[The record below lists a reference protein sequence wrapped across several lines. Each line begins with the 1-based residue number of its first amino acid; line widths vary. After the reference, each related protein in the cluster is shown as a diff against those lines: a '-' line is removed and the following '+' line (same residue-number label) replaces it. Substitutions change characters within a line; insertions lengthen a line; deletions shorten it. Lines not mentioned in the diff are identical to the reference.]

1 MYKKGEFV
9 YGYEIVEPL
18 GSGAIC
24 QTYKAVGPN
33 GKFVTMKFPSLAM
46 VGDAST
52 YERFLR
58 EAKIGK
64 QLVHPAIPRTLSLFE
79 NCEAPCLVLEYIEG
93 QTLRSILNDHAPFS
107 LEEAS
112 WIIRQIASALI
123 YLHNH
128 GVYHRDL
135 KPENVLLDSSGR
147 VHIIDFGIA
156 LLEGARRV
164 TWRNLSDVLGTPDYI
179 SPEQIQGKRGDARS
193 DLYSLGVMF
202 YEMMTATTPFSGDN
216 PTEVMNLHLTTAP
229 TAPGKLNAAVH
240 PNIEAVIM
248 KSIRKN
254 PKERYQ
260 SAEEFLND
268 LKNYKELDIA
278 NFPRNKEKVTG
289 VVTSRQIW
297 ILSGLIAFGFLA
309 IVGVILLIG
318 LLGFHH

>member
-33 GKFVTMKFPSLAM
+33 GKFVTMKVPSLAM

-79 NCEAPCLVLEYIEG
+79 NCEAPCLVLEYVEG
-93 QTLRSILNDHAPFS
+93 QTLRSILADHAPFS

-112 WIIRQIASALI
+112 WIIRQLASALI

-193 DLYSLGVMF
+193 DLYSLGIMF

-229 TAPGKLNAAVH
+229 AAPGKLNPAIH
-240 PNIEAVIM
+240 PNIEAIIL
-248 KSIRKN
+248 KTIRKN

-260 SAEEFLND
+260 TAEEFLND
-268 LKNYKELDIA
+268 LKNYKELNIS

-297 ILSGLIAFGFLA
+297 VLSGIIAFVFLA
-309 IVGVILLIG
+309 AVGIIIIIG
-318 LLGFHH
+318 LLGHHH

>member
-1 MYKKGEFV
+1 MYEKGEFI
-9 YGYEIVEPL
+9 YGFEIVEPI

-24 QTYKAVGPN
+24 HTYKALGPN
-33 GKFVTMKFPSLAM
+33 GKFVAMKFPSVAM

-64 QLVHPAIPRTLSLFE
+64 QLVHPSIPRTIAIFE
-79 NCEAPCLVLEYIEG
+79 NHEAPCLVLEFIEG
-93 QTLRSILNDHAPFS
+93 KTLRSILTDHAPFS

-112 WIIRQIASALI
+112 WTIRQLSSALT

-135 KPENVLLDSSGR
+135 KPENVILNANGR

-179 SPEQIQGKRGDARS
+179 SPEQIQGKRGDART
-193 DLYSLGVMF
+193 DLYSLGIMF
-202 YEMMTATTPFSGDN
+202 YEMLTGVVPFKGENAMAVMNQHLTATPPLPSKVI
-216 PTEVMNLHLTTAP
+216 PSIL
-229 TAPGKLNAAVH
+229 
-240 PNIEAVIM
+240 PNIEAIIL
-248 KSIRKN
+248 KSIRKD

-260 SAEEFLND
+260 SSEELLTD
-268 LKNYKELDIA
+268 LKNYQTLDTS
-278 NFPRNKEKVTG
+278 NFPTKAEKVTG
-289 VVTSRQIW
+289 VITNKQIW
-297 ILSGLIAFGFLA
+297 VLSGLIA
-309 IVGVILLIG
+309 
-318 LLGFHH
+318 LGFILVTGLIVLVSFLGHH

>member
-1 MYKKGEFV
+1 MYKKGEFD

-268 LKNYKELDIA
+268 LKTYKELDIA
-278 NFPRNKEKVTG
+278 TFPRNKEKVTG

>member
-9 YGYEIVEPL
+9 YGYEIIEPL
-18 GSGAIC
+18 GTGAIC
-24 QTYKAVGPN
+24 LTYKAIRPN

-64 QLVHPAIPRTLSLFE
+64 QLVHPAIPRTIALFE
-79 NCEAPCLVLEYIEG
+79 NCEAPCLILEYIEG
-93 QTLRSILNDHAPFS
+93 QTLRSILADHAPFS

-112 WIIRQIASALI
+112 WITRQLASALT

-135 KPENVLLDSSGR
+135 KPENVLLDSTGR

-193 DLYSLGVMF
+193 DLYALGIMF
-202 YEMMTATTPFSGDN
+202 YEMMTGATPFSGDN
-216 PTEVMNLHLTTAP
+216 PTEVMNSHLTTTPAP
-229 TAPGKLNAAVH
+229 PSKLNPAIH
-240 PNIEAVIM
+240 PNIEAIIQ
-248 KSIRKN
+248 KTIRKN

-260 SAEEFLND
+260 TAEEFLND
-268 LKNYKELDIA
+268 LKNYKELNISD
-278 NFPRNKEKVTG
+278 FPRDKEKVTG

-297 ILSGLIAFGFLA
+297 VLSGIIGFIFLA
-309 IVGVILLIG
+309 VIGIIVIIG
-318 LLGFHH
+318 LMGHHR

>member
-1 MYKKGEFV
+1 MYKKDDFV
-9 YGYEIVEPL
+9 YGYKIVEPI

-24 QTYKAVGPN
+24 QTYKAIGPN
-33 GKFVTMKFPSLAM
+33 GKFVTMKFPSVAM

-58 EAKIGK
+58 ESKIGK
-64 QLVHPAIPRTLSLFE
+64 QLVHRAIPRTIAIFE
-79 NCEAPCLVLEYIEG
+79 NYEAPCLVLEYIEG
-93 QTLRSILNDHAPFS
+93 KTLRSILADHAPFT
-107 LEEAS
+107 LEGAS
-112 WIIRQIASALI
+112 WTIRQLASALT

-135 KPENVLLDSSGR
+135 KPENVLLDATGR

-193 DLYSLGVMF
+193 DLYALGIMF
-202 YEMMTATTPFSGDN
+202 YEMLVGAVPFNGDN
-216 PTEVMNLHLTTAP
+216 PTAIMNQHLTD
-229 TAPGKLNAAVH
+229 APGLPSKLNPAIP
-240 PNIEAVIM
+240 PNIEAIIM

-260 SAEEFLND
+260 SAESFLDD
-268 LKNYKELDIA
+268 LKNYKELDISH
-278 NFPRNKEKVTG
+278 FPTKNEKVTG
-289 VVTSRQIW
+289 VITNRQMW
-297 ILSGLIAFGFLA
+297 VLSGLIALGFLA
-309 IVGVILLIG
+309 IVAVIVLIG
-318 LLGFHH
+318 LLGHH

>member
-24 QTYKAVGPN
+24 QTYNTVGPN

-268 LKNYKELDIA
+268 LKNYKGLDIA

>member
-1 MYKKGEFV
+1 MYKKDEFV
-9 YGYEIVEPL
+9 YGYKIVEPI

-24 QTYKAVGPN
+24 QTYRAIGPN
-33 GKFVTMKFPSLAM
+33 GKFVTMKFPSVAM

-58 EAKIGK
+58 ESKIGK
-64 QLVHPAIPRTLSLFE
+64 QLVHPAIPKTIAIFE
-79 NCEAPCLVLEYIEG
+79 NYEAPCLVLEYIEG
-93 QTLRSILNDHAPFS
+93 RTLRSILADHAPFT

-112 WIIRQIASALI
+112 WTIRQLASALT

-135 KPENVLLDSSGR
+135 KPENVLLDSTGR

-193 DLYSLGVMF
+193 DLYSLGIMF
-202 YEMMTATTPFSGDN
+202 YEMLTGAVPFSGEN
-216 PTEVMNLHLTTAP
+216 ATAVMNQHLTV
-229 TAPGKLNAAVH
+229 AAGLPSKINPAIP
-240 PNIEAVIM
+240 PNIDAIIM
-248 KSIRKN
+248 KSIRKD

-260 SAEEFLND
+260 TAESYLDD
-268 LKNYKELDIA
+268 LKNYKELDTS
-278 NFPRNKEKVTG
+278 NFPTKKEKVTG
-289 VVTSRQIW
+289 VVTNRQIW
-297 ILSGLIAFGFLA
+297 VFSGLIALGF
-309 IVGVILLIG
+309 IVITGIIILIG
-318 LLGFHH
+318 LLGRH

>member
-268 LKNYKELDIA
+268 LKNYKGLDIA

>member
-1 MYKKGEFV
+1 MYKKDEFV
-9 YGYEIVEPL
+9 YGYKIVEPI

-24 QTYKAVGPN
+24 QIYKAIGPN
-33 GKFVTMKFPSLAM
+33 GKFVTMKFPSVAM

-58 EAKIGK
+58 ESKIGK
-64 QLVHPAIPRTLSLFE
+64 QLVHPAIPRTIAIFE
-79 NCEAPCLVLEYIEG
+79 NYESPCLVLEYIEG
-93 QTLRSILNDHAPFS
+93 KTLRSILADHAPFT

-112 WIIRQIASALI
+112 WTIRQLASALT

-135 KPENVLLDSSGR
+135 KPENVLLDATGR

-193 DLYSLGVMF
+193 DLYALGIMF
-202 YEMMTATTPFSGDN
+202 YEMLVGAVPFNGDN
-216 PTEVMNLHLTTAP
+216 PTAIMNQHLTD
-229 TAPGKLNAAVH
+229 APGLPSKLNPAIP
-240 PNIEAVIM
+240 PNIEAIIM

-260 SAEEFLND
+260 SAESFLDD
-268 LKNYKELDIA
+268 LKNYKELDISH
-278 NFPRNKEKVTG
+278 FPTENEKVTG
-289 VVTSRQIW
+289 VITNRQMW
-297 ILSGLIAFGFLA
+297 VLSGLIALGFLA
-309 IVGVILLIG
+309 IVAVIVLIG
-318 LLGFHH
+318 LLGHH

>member
-318 LLGFHH
+318 LLGHHH

>member
-1 MYKKGEFV
+1 MYKKDEFV
-9 YGYEIVEPL
+9 YGYKIVEPI
-18 GSGAIC
+18 GSGSIC
-24 QTYKAVGPN
+24 QIYKAIGPN
-33 GKFVTMKFPSLAM
+33 GKFVTMKFPSVAM

-58 EAKIGK
+58 ESKIGK
-64 QLVHPAIPRTLSLFE
+64 QLVHPAIPRTIAIFE
-79 NCEAPCLVLEYIEG
+79 NYEAPCLVLEYIEG
-93 QTLRSILNDHAPFS
+93 KTLRSILADHAPFT

-112 WIIRQIASALI
+112 WTIRQLASALT

-135 KPENVLLDSSGR
+135 KPENVLLDSTGR

-193 DLYSLGVMF
+193 DLYALGIMF
-202 YEMMTATTPFSGDN
+202 YEMLVGAVPFSGDN
-216 PTEVMNLHLTTAP
+216 ATAIMNQHLTV
-229 TAPGKLNAAVH
+229 APGLPSKVNPAIP
-240 PNIEAVIM
+240 PNIESILM

-260 SAEEFLND
+260 SAESFLDD
-268 LKNYKELDIA
+268 LKNYKDLDISH
-278 NFPRNKEKVTG
+278 FPTKKEKVTG
-289 VVTSRQIW
+289 VITNRQMW
-297 ILSGLIAFGFLA
+297 VLSGLIALGFFA
-309 IVGVILLIG
+309 IVAVIILIG
-318 LLGFHH
+318 LLGHH